1 MIRPRQSRVQPAA
14 LLVYFFDRDSN
25 FASNKRGAMLAH
37 RTPKKLLCLSLRHSW
52 LAGFHQSRV
61 TSHQSLLFLWPRLRR
76 HYSIVSVIHH

>member
-1 MIRPRQSRVQPAA
+1 MIHPGQSAA

-37 RTPKKLLCLSLRHSW
+37 RTPKKLLCFSLRHSW

-61 TSHQSLLFLWPRLRR
+61 TSHSYFFGRDSGGTIPLFR
-76 HYSIVSVIHH
+76 